1 MQSTYLFRQIH
12 GPKLIIPPFEPRL
25 GFPSRLDY
33 WPHLETYDATAD
45 GYALSAIGP
54 PRRGVRGRCYCFK
67 LRCCS
72 VWVADPAGSLVSWLA
87 LTGNGQGRDSE
98 KANVMSRQSNS
109 LLGCPSGSL
118 A

>member
-1 MQSTYLFRQIH
+1 MLLLMATLYL
-12 GPKLIIPPFEPRL
+12 RL
-25 GFPSRLDY
+25 ARP
-33 WPHLETYDATAD
+33 DAASAGGVTASSC
-45 GYALSAIGP
+45 AAA
-54 PRRGVRGRCYCFK
+54 
-67 LRCCS
+67 S
-72 VWVADPAGSLVSWLA
+72 VWVADPARSLVSWLA